1 MKKNNLKSP
10 KKIEK
15 AQSNGELTLDEE
27 QKSTKRLQKLTG
39 AVVNAI
45 KEASEGM
52 EELTF
57 FEINAVLIS
66 AMHSYN
72 KRGLQMSMEYR
83 SENDIDVVDPKTV
96 NPK

>member
-1 MKKNNLKSP
+1 MKEKNNNLK
-10 KKIEK
+10 KV
-15 AQSNGELTLDEE
+15 QQNGELTLDEE

-52 EELTF
+52 EGLTF

-66 AMHSYN
+66 ALHSYN
-72 KRGLQMSMEYR
+72 KRGLQSSMEATKK
-83 SENDIDVVDPKTV
+83 EEK
-96 NPK
+96 